1 MPKVILEYNIPEE
14 QDEFDLAYNGARLAV
29 IVEDFDEYLRRK
41 LKYESDSLTEEQYKL
56 YQEIRDKLTELR
68 NE

>member
-1 MPKVILEYNIPEE
+1 MPTAILSYNLPEE

-29 IVEDFDEYLRRK
+29 IVEDFDDYLRRK
-41 LKYESDSLTEEQYKL
+41 LKYESDALTEEQYKL
-56 YQEIRDKLTELR
+56 YQEIRDKLNEMR